1 MTKSKLTQIRQG
13 FGKQLLFSTDSL
25 MKPEKIIDYYHDNW
39 KMNQDHRI
47 LKMPDTISFHPMWV
61 WTDSKIRIQSM
72 INILGLL
79 LCRLLVKRLAESPD
93 NEGISLSQRVVKT
106 VLMEIKRVIELKHIG
121 KIKVGFTNTSHIH
134 KILCKVFHLDK
145 WVEGVGEHLME

>member
-1 MTKSKLTQIRQG
+1 LNVNAQFYSIEGTWKSNSGYTYYVKYSWNNKEELKITLTKSKLTQIRQG

-61 WTDSKIRIQSM
+61 WTDSK
-72 INILGLL
+72 NTHPEHDKYLG
-79 LCRLLVKRLAESPD
+79 
-93 NEGISLSQRVVKT
+93 ITVVPSF
-106 VLMEIKRVIELKHIG
+106 G
-121 KIKVGFTNTSHIH
+121 
-134 KILCKVFHLDK
+134 
-145 WVEGVGEHLME
+145 